1 MIVFISWLS
10 FWLNNDERADRLN
23 LCLTAVLTVTL
34 FVVTVNENLPKVT
47 YVKATDVYL
56 LACFGFVF
64 MALMGIRKDGYSRE
78 MVYAFNIF
86 FQSM

>member
-34 FVVTVNENLPKVT
+34 FVVTVNENLPRVT
-47 YVKATDVYL
+47 YVKATDV
-56 LACFGFVF
+56 
-64 MALMGIRKDGYSRE
+64 
-78 MVYAFNIF
+78 
-86 FQSM
+86 